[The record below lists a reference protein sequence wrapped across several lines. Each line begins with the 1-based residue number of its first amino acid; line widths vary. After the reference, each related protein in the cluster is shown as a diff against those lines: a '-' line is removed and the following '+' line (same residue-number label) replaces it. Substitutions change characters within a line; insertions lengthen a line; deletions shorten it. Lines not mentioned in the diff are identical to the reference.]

1 VPDLLERL
9 KAALADRYAVER
21 EVGRGGMAVVFLAED
36 VRHHRQVALKVLHPE
51 LTATLGAER
60 FLHEIETVA
69 GLNHPHILPL
79 HDSGEADGLLYYVM
93 PYAEGESLR
102 LRLDREKQLAVDE
115 SVRIAVEVADGLD
128 YAHQKGV
135 VHRDIKPG
143 NILLSARHAVI
154 ADFGIA
160 RAIEVARADRV
171 TSTGLGVGTPLY
183 ASPEQATAQETLD
196 GRTDIYSLGCVLYE
210 MLAGEPPL
218 TGATPQMIQA
228 RRLSETPTA
237 LHNLRDTVPHALDH
251 VIARALARIPAD
263 RYATAA
269 QFGQALQA
277 VLFAA
282 TPAALADLAATPA
295 EIATTPSAVAPEP
308 KRTMPRW
315 VLFAVPTLVIAV
327 VIAGAMLWLSNDWLG
342 RGPLQFTVSNI
353 THVTSD
359 PGLEFQPAIS
369 PDGSDVAYVVGPI
382 GDPRIVVRSAIDV
395 GSGGETYPGEEA
407 SGLHWLPAWTPD
419 GASLSF
425 FACQPGIPGE
435 LGSDCGW
442 KEVGS
447 RGGPVRSAGVPRAS
461 SRYAWSR
468 DGTRVAFSVRDSI
481 FAFST
486 DNPEPELLG
495 VHTVDTW
502 QPHSLAWSP
511 DGRLIAYVNG
521 NPWWRHSANV
531 WSASIWILDAN
542 GGEPVRVTDEEHMSV
557 SPQWLPDSRHLLFV
571 SNRDGARG
579 IYVAEVGPEGPR
591 GSPRSVPGAS
601 DPHSISVSADGRR
614 LAFAKF
620 TARQNIWS
628 IPIPRSGSVSIRDAV
643 PVTEGNQVIESHALS
658 PDGKWIAFESD
669 IGGGFDIYKMPL
681 EGGPPQLVADIT
693 GNAYTPDWSPDG
705 TEIAFYGSSAGTGSL
720 DVFVVSA
727 DGGAPEQV
735 TDFPGREAAPDWS
748 PDGLAIAYL
757 SDGPQGARP
766 FKVWMVS
773 RDSVGMPWSDP
784 VQLTEFR
791 CSDPDWAPDGA
802 SLVCDTEEDE
812 LARVSRVGETLSLYD
827 PWTGGQQLLGTFRF
841 SPDGSRIYFVGVHED
856 GSRGVWWIP
865 ATGGDA
871 TQVVAFDDPSLAVLV
886 DFLTVG
892 PENLYLTITEYE
904 SDIWVMD
911 LEW

>member
-1 VPDLLERL
+1 
-9 KAALADRYAVER
+9 
-21 EVGRGGMAVVFLAED
+21 MAVVFLAED
-36 VRHHRQVALKVLHPE
+36 LRHHRRVALKVLHPE

-60 FLHEIETVA
+60 FLHEIETIA
-69 GLNHPHILPL
+69 SLNHPHILPL
-79 HDSGEADGLLYYVM
+79 HDSGEADGLLYFVM

-102 LRLDREKQLAVDE
+102 QRLDREKQLAVDE

-218 TGATPQMIQA
+218 TGSTPQMIQA

-237 LHNLRDTVPHALDH
+237 LHALRDTVPPALDH
-251 VIARALARIPAD
+251 VIARSLARIPAD
-263 RYATAA
+263 RYATAS

-282 TPAALADLAATPA
+282 TPADLSATPG
-295 EIATTPSAVAPEP
+295 ELPTTPAAVAPEP
-308 KRTMPRW
+308 KKKVPRW
-315 VLFAVPTLVIAV
+315 VLFAVPTLGISV
-327 VIAGAMLWLSNDWLG
+327 VIAGVMLGLSSAWLG
-342 RGPLQFTVSNI
+342 RGPLQITISNI
-353 THVTSD
+353 RSLTSD

-369 PDGSDVAYVVGPI
+369 PDGSEVAYVEGPI
-382 GDPRIVVRSAIDV
+382 GNPRIVVRSAIDV
-395 GSGGETYPGEEA
+395 GRGGETYPGEEA

-425 FACQPGIPGE
+425 FACQLRVPGE

-511 DGRLIAYVNG
+511 DGRWIAYVNG
-521 NPWWRHSANV
+521 NPWWRNSANV
-531 WSASIWILDAN
+531 FRASIWILDGN

-557 SPQWLPDSRHLLFV
+557 SPQWLPDSGHLLFV
-571 SNRDGARG
+571 SNRDGPRG
-579 IYVAEVGPEGPR
+579 VYVVEVGSDGPR
-591 GSPRSVPGAS
+591 GLPRSLLPSS
-601 DPHSISVSADGRR
+601 DPHSISISADGRR
-614 LAFAKF
+614 LAYSKF
-620 TARQNIWS
+620 TATQNIWS

-643 PVTEGNQVIESHALS
+643 PVTEGNQVIETHALS
-658 PDGKWIAFESD
+658 PDSEWIAFESD

-681 EGGPPQLVADIT
+681 EGGPSQLVADIT
-693 GNAYTPDWSPDG
+693 GNAFTPDWSPDG
-705 TEIAFYGSSAGTGSL
+705 NEIAFFSPVE
-720 DVFVVSA
+720 VFVVSA
-727 DGGAPEQV
+727 DGGAPRQL
-735 TDFPGREAAPDWS
+735 TDFPGRDVAPDWS

-757 SDGPQGARP
+757 SDGPRGEGP
-766 FKVWMVS
+766 YKVWMVS
-773 RDSVGMPWSDP
+773 RDSVGLPWSDP
-784 VQLTEFR
+784 VQLTDFR

-812 LARVSRVGETLSLYD
+812 LARVSRDGEVLSRYD
-827 PWTGGQQLLGTFRF
+827 PWTAGQQVLGTFRF
-841 SPDGSRIYFVGVHED
+841 SPDGSRIYFLGAHED

-865 ATGGDA
+865 ANGGDA
-871 TQVVAFDDPSLAVLV
+871 TQVVAFDDPSVAVLEG
-886 DFLTVG
+886 FLTVG
-892 PENLYLTITEYE
+892 PENLYLTVAEYE

-911 LEW
+911 LDW